1 MLIRY
6 AVALVGL
13 GCFQPLTALAAPF
26 SQDPVSFAGF
36 ANNMKWSSGNQ
47 PFFKNLGACEQVAN
61 GGYICRKGEVYKL
74 KDGET
79 GRSFCVLESVWYE
92 PNSRLV
98 QYKIKSCT
106 FKPTEQRL
114 QEQGEKLLQKGLNLL
129 ENYSR

>member
-1 MLIRY
+1 MRY
-6 AVALVGL
+6 AVALLGL
-13 GCFQPLTALAAPF
+13 CCALPATALAAPF

-36 ANNMKWSSGNQ
+36 ANNMKWSSGSQ

-74 KDGET
+74 KEGQN

-92 PNSRLV
+92 PHTRLV
-98 QYKIKSCT
+98 QYKTKSCS

-114 QEQGEKLLQKGLNLL
+114 QEQGQKLMQKGLNLL

>member
-1 MLIRY
+1 LLIRY

-13 GCFQPLTALAAPF
+13 GCFLPLPALAAPF

-47 PFFKNLGACEQVAN
+47 PFFKNLGACEQVVN
-61 GGYICRKGEVYKL
+61 GGYICRRGEVYKH
-74 KDGET
+74 KDGQT

-92 PNSRLV
+92 PNGKLV
-98 QYKIKSCT
+98 QYKTKSCA

-114 QEQGEKLLQKGLNLL
+114 QEQGEKLLQKGLNML
-129 ENYSR
+129 ENYNR